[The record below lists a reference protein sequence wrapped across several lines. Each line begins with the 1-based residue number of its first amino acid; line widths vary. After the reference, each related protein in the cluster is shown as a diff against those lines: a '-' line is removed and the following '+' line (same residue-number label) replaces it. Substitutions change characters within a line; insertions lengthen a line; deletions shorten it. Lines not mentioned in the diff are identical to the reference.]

1 MQWLFLSPADSHINC
16 GCDLRETEDS
26 RDWGHVSAQRIIQA
40 QYKDPRI
47 FPTRQY
53 FISWNRLISSFLTL
67 LQYHLQEAETP
78 PWAQEQSLRGLRL
91 KPFHRFQH
99 HASRQVC
106 VHAPWQRALRH
117 PSQTARFPARHKT
130 GRQMAR
136 GSKSTDQAAT
146 WQKGI
151 QCKAK
156 RSPSKNSR
164 NRGIAALWTHPSG
177 NRIKIG
183 VIDCTGQKQ

>member
-91 KPFHRFQH
+91 KEVVTLP
-99 HASRQVC
+99 QVP
-106 VHAPWQRALRH
+106 APC
-117 PSQTARFPARHKT
+117 FKT
-130 GRQMAR
+130 GLCSCTMAE
-136 GSKSTDQAAT
+136 GTETSKSDSTLPSTSQDRQT
-146 WQKGI
+146 NG
-151 QCKAK
+151 K
-156 RSPSKNSR
+156 RQQEHRPSSNMTER
-164 NRGIAALWTHPSG
+164 NPMQG
-177 NRIKIG
+177 
-183 VIDCTGQKQ
+183 